1 MYEKSYKVEE
11 MTDYLWLTN
20 YIYDA
25 KLSKG
30 KIL

>member
-25 KLSKG
+25 MDWEV
-30 KIL
+30 I

>member
-20 YIYDA
+20 YIYHAMDWEV
-25 KLSKG
+25 
-30 KIL
+30 I